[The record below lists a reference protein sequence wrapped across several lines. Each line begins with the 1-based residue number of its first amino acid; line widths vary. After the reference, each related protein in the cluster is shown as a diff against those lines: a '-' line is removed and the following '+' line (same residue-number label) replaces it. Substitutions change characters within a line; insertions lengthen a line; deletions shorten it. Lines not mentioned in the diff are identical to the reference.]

1 MLLNAPPPSPRPPA
15 ESAQRGSNCFSQ
27 SADPPGAAIR
37 RFGLFYRSPLPNN
50 PGGGL
55 EQRDAAAQMQWPPLG
70 SQVKN
75 APAAKWPPIPM
86 RSAAII
92 LLFVSRFPLC
102 TVVSEM
108 KWRRG
113 KKQFGSNIFHRAVT
127 FVSNSLL
134 NNAGP
139 LQFVFSHLDLAPTSL
154 RELHITN
161 ITNVAQ

>member
-1 MLLNAPPPSPRPPA
+1 M
-15 ESAQRGSNCFSQ
+15 
-27 SADPPGAAIR
+27 AAHSDALSR
-37 RFGLFYRSPLPNN
+37 NYFAFYV
-50 PGGGL
+50 
-55 EQRDAAAQMQWPPLG
+55 E
-70 SQVKN
+70 
-75 APAAKWPPIPM
+75 
-86 RSAAII
+86 
-92 LLFVSRFPLC
+92 VSTRIC
-102 TVVSEM
+102 TVVSKM

-113 KKQFGSNIFHRAVT
+113 KKQFGRNIFHRAVT